1 MAAVESAGQ
10 LRGDVTARSRLL
22 STSGW
27 ALLAIVLLVVL
38 AAAAGFRADFPGEW
52 NLGIAERVDALARW
66 VISARASHPL
76 FVYGFGPLTDLMA
89 AAVSAAEGLLAWLG
103 WVAVVV
109 GVVLLAAPG
118 GVRLATTTAAGL
130 MLLGLL
136 GLWTESMETL
146 ALMGVAVLVSLA
158 LGVPLGIL
166 AGRSDRVEGALRGV
180 LDAMQTLPAYVYLLP
195 TVLLFSIGDPAALI
209 ATVVYAL
216 PPAVRLTSFG
226 IRSVPA
232 VAVEV
237 GTAFGA
243 TSRQLLRKVQ
253 LPLAAPSIMAG
264 VNQTIM
270 MALSIAVIAAL
281 VGGGGLGREVLRGLQ
296 SIDVGKALDAG
307 IAIVVLAILAD
318 RISGAWGRRAGR
330 RARRP
335 GTARFSSGR
344 ARFALG
350 VGSFAAVVAAGYALP
365 LGEFPLDGLLSVQE
379 PANAVVAWLRQNLFA
394 YADIAVVGGTG
405 AFSDFLTLYV
415 LNPLRAV
422 LVGLPWWLLTAG
434 VAVLALRTVGAK
446 TALLSVVA
454 LVVIGVLGMWD
465 LSMDTLSQ
473 VLLAA
478 AIAVV
483 VAVPIGILAAR
494 SDAFDAALRPVLD
507 AAQTMP
513 AFVYLIPVIA
523 LFNVGRVP
531 GLIAAVVYALP
542 PAIRLTDL
550 GIRQLPAE
558 TIEAARSAGATSRQ
572 LLTKVQLPLAKPSIM
587 LGVNQ
592 TILMVLAGVI
602 IAGLVGSTGLGLEVV
617 FGLTRTEIG
626 RGVEAGVSIVLLGVV
641 LDRITQ
647 AYGRLENRIVTG

>member
-1 MAAVESAGQ
+1 MATAAGQ
-10 LRGDVTARSRLL
+10 LRSGVTARARPLRANFA
-22 STSGW
+22 
-27 ALLAIVLLVVL
+27 ALLAIALLVVL
-38 AAAAGFRADFPGEW
+38 AAAAGFRADFPWDLDVAG
-52 NLGIAERVDALARW
+52 RVDALARW
-66 VISARASHPL
+66 VISARAGHPL
-76 FVYGFGPLTDLMA
+76 FVYGFGPLTDLMG

-109 GVVLLAAPG
+109 AVVLLAAPAG
-118 GVRLATTTAAGL
+118 GWRLAVTAAAGL
-130 MLLGLL
+130 ALLGLL
-136 GLWTESMETL
+136 GLWAESMETL

-166 AGRSDRVEGALRGV
+166 AGRNDRVERALRGV

-226 IRSVPA
+226 IRNVPA

-237 GTAFGA
+237 GTSFGS
-243 TSRQLLRKVQ
+243 TPSQLLRKVQ

-318 RISGAWGRRAGR
+318 RISGAWGRRVGRRTRRAGR
-330 RARRP
+330 S
-335 GTARFSSGR
+335 RFSSGR

-350 VGSFAAVVAAGYALP
+350 AGTFAAVVAAGYVLP
-365 LGEFPLDGLLSVQE
+365 LAEFPLDGLLSVQE
-379 PANAVVAWLRQNLFA
+379 PANAVVVWLRQNLFA
-394 YADIAVVGGTG
+394 YADIPVVGGTG

-434 VAVLALRTVGAK
+434 VAALAWRAVGAR
-446 TALLSVVA
+446 TALLAVVA
-454 LVVIGVLGMWD
+454 LVVIGMLGMWD

-483 VAVPIGILAAR
+483 IALPIGILAAR

-531 GLIAAVVYALP
+531 GLIASVVYALP

-558 TIEAARSAGATSRQ
+558 TIEAARSVGTTPWQ

-626 RGVEAGVSIVLLGVV
+626 RGVEAGVSIVALGVV

-647 AYGRLENRIVTG
+647 AYGRLENRLVTS

>member
-1 MAAVESAGQ
+1 MATAAGQ
-10 LRGDVTARSRLL
+10 LRGGAAAPTRPLL
-22 STSGW
+22 RGASG
-27 ALLAIVLLVVL
+27 LAAVAAVAVL
-38 AAAAGFRADFPGEW
+38 AAASGFAADFPWDLDLAG
-52 NLGIAERVDALARW
+52 RVDALARW

-76 FVYGFGPLTDLMA
+76 FVYGFGPLTDLLGA
-89 AAVSAAEGLLAWLG
+89 SVAAAEGLLEWLG

-109 GVVLLAAPG
+109 AVVLLAAPAG
-118 GVRLATTTAAGL
+118 GWRLAAGSAAGL
-130 MLLGLL
+130 ALLGLL

-226 IRSVPA
+226 IRSVPD

-237 GTAFGA
+237 GTSFGT

-253 LPLAAPSIMAG
+253 LPLATPSIMAG

-318 RISGAWGRRAGR
+318 RISAAWGRRAGR
-330 RARRP
+330 QRRRAPASRL
-335 GTARFSSGR
+335 ASGR
-344 ARFALG
+344 ARLALG
-350 VGSFAAVVAAGYALP
+350 LALFAAVLAAGEVLP
-365 LGEFPLDGLLSVQE
+365 LSEFPLDGLLSVQR
-379 PANAVVAWLRQNLFA
+379 PANAVVVWMRRNLFA
-394 YADIAVVGGTG
+394 FADIPVIGGTG

-422 LVGLPWWLLTAG
+422 LVNLPWWLLTAG
-434 VAVLALRTVGAK
+434 LAALAWRAVGQRTAVLAVA
-446 TALLSVVA
+446 A
-454 LVVIGVLGMWD
+454 LVVVGLLGMWD

-483 VAVPIGILAAR
+483 IAVPIGIVAAR

-531 GLIAAVVYALP
+531 GLIASVVYALP

-558 TIEAARSAGATSRQ
+558 TVEAARSAGTTPWQ